1 MANMYDE
8 MINVSIQTADVIAN
22 LNSLAHEDGVGP
34 GIQIAREA
42 LRVELNT
49 QVLVLD
55 RLVHMMPEEKA
66 QRWAMVRVCLF
77 AVMFK

>member
-1 MANMYDE
+1 MTNMYDE
-8 MINVSIQTADVIAN
+8 MINVSIQTADALAN

-34 GIQIAREA
+34 GVQIAKEA
-42 LRVELNT
+42 MRMELNT

-55 RLVHMMPEEKA
+55 RLVHVMPQKKA
-66 QRWAMVRVCLF
+66 QRWAMVRACLQ

>member
-8 MINVSIQTADVIAN
+8 MMNVAIQTADVIAD
-22 LNSLAHEDGVGP
+22 LNGLAHKDGVGP

-49 QVLVLD
+49 QMLVLD
-55 RLVHMMPEEKA
+55 RLVHIMPTIKA
-66 QRWAMVRVCLF
+66 DRWKNVRVCLL

>member
-1 MANMYDE
+1 MYDE

>member
-1 MANMYDE
+1 MYDE
-8 MINVSIQTADVIAN
+8 MMNVAIQTADVIAN

>member
-8 MINVSIQTADVIAN
+8 MMNVAIQTADVIAD
-22 LNSLAHEDGVGP
+22 LNNLAHEDGVGP

-55 RLVHMMPEEKA
+55 RLVHMMPQETL
-66 QRWAMVRVCLF
+66 QRWNIVRTCLQ

>member
-8 MINVSIQTADVIAN
+8 MMNVSIQTGQILAD
-22 LNSLAHEDGVGP
+22 LNELAKENGVGV
-34 GIQIAREA
+34 GIQIAKEA
-42 LRVELNT
+42 MRVELNT

-55 RLVHMMPEEKA
+55 RLAHVMPQKKA
-66 QRWAMVRVCLF
+66 QRWNIVRACLQ

>member
-8 MINVSIQTADVIAN
+8 MINVAIQTADVIAD
-22 LNSLAHEDGVGP
+22 LNELAKENGIGS

-42 LRVELNT
+42 LRVELST

-55 RLVHMMPEEKA
+55 RLVHMMPQETL
-66 QRWAMVRVCLF
+66 QRWNIVRKCLQ

>member
-1 MANMYDE
+1 MTNMYDE
-8 MINVSIQTADVIAN
+8 MINVSIQTGQILAD
-22 LNSLAHEDGVGP
+22 LNELAKENGVGV

-49 QVLVLD
+49 QMLVLD
-55 RLVHMMPEEKA
+55 RLVHIMPTIKA
-66 QRWAMVRVCLF
+66 DRWKNVRVCLF

>member
-8 MINVSIQTADVIAN
+8 MINVSIKTADVLAD

-34 GIQIAREA
+34 GIQIAKEA
-42 LRVELNT
+42 LRVELST

-55 RLVHMMPEEKA
+55 RLTHMMPQETL
-66 QRWAMVRVCLF
+66 QRWNIVRACLQ

>member
-8 MINVSIQTADVIAN
+8 MMNVAIQTADVIAD
-22 LNSLAHEDGVGP
+22 LNGLAHKDGVGP
-34 GIQIAREA
+34 GIQIAKEA

-55 RLVHMMPEEKA
+55 RLVHVMPQEKA
-66 QRWAMVRVCLF
+66 HRWANVRVCLL

>member
-1 MANMYDE
+1 MANMYNE
-8 MINVSIQTADVIAN
+8 MMNVAIQTADVIAD
-22 LNSLAHEDGVGP
+22 LNSLAHEDGVGS

-55 RLVHMMPEEKA
+55 RLVHMMPQEKA
-66 QRWAMVRVCLF
+66 QRWAIVRACLQ
-77 AVMFK
+77 AVV